1 MITAVFTLLFCAYL
15 FCGLY
20 VLFLN
25 TRNRLNRIF
34 FIITLFFA
42 LICLTS
48 IILSQVILS
57 EESEQIIFKAATIL
71 YIINIYLILIFN
83 ASLIRISKTTWYI
96 VFFLSLPVIYV
107 AINILFSLDILFDH
121 ENGIEYF
128 SYNLANKNNQRI
140 MNYVSAIN
148 LVNIFSSVSIL
159 ISAYR
164 KSITRKLKKQVTI
177 ILITLTVCYMIT
189 FIDYGIM
196 MVVSKSPN
204 PKRIAGIV
212 VLYNLIWIFGIG
224 YALVKYRFLT
234 LDIAT
239 INRHIIYHIDE
250 MVILVSPD
258 FHVLLVNQKLKEIT
272 QLKNNLYGKHISSL
286 VHESEL
292 IMNELAEHPGGDETT
307 ISCHLHFKDK
317 ENKKI
322 RANAKIKKIRDK
334 FQDIIGYLIIAKE
347 LRGVRQLQEIYKIT
361 DREANIIQA
370 VIAGRTNH
378 EIADELGITER
389 TVKSHMTHTFNKLN
403 VTSRVQL
410 LIKLKDFHL
419 IPEGEA
425 DKILFSK
432 EEPPEDFQPSA
443 QP

>member
-1 MITAVFTLLFCAYL
+1 MVIAVFTLLFCTYL
-15 FCGLY
+15 FFGSY
-20 VLFLN
+20 VLALN
-25 TRNRLNRIF
+25 TKERLNKLF
-34 FIITLFFA
+34 FLITLVYA
-42 LICLTS
+42 VSCLGG
-48 IILSQVILS
+48 
-57 EESEQIIFKAATIL
+57 IFVQTGIKETARQHWYISSTIFYNL
-71 YIINIYLILIFN
+71 NLYLILVFN
-83 ASLIRISKTTWYI
+83 IQLTKVLKPIWY
-96 VFFLSLPVIYV
+96 VFL
-107 AINILFSLDILFDH
+107 LFSIPIIYLTILTLNIKDMAVFY
-121 ENGIEYF
+121 ELNYIEYRF
-128 SYNLANKNNQRI
+128 GGESEKVMNQI
-140 MNYVSAIN
+140 TVIN
-148 LVNIFSSVSIL
+148 LFYLLVSSTLLLKRYYNSSQI
-159 ISAYR
+159 
-164 KSITRKLKKQVTI
+164 KTKKQVLI
-177 ILITLTVCYMIT
+177 ILITLFISIT
-189 FIDYGIM
+189 LAFIDH
-196 MVVSKSPN
+196 VVLFEWINISS
-204 PKRIAGIV
+204 KRIPGII
-212 VLYNLIWIFGIG
+212 LFYSLIWIFGIG

-322 RANAKIKKIRDK
+322 CANAKIKKIRDK
-334 FQDIIGYLIIAKE
+334 FQDNIGYLIIAKE

-425 DKILFSK
+425 DRILFSK